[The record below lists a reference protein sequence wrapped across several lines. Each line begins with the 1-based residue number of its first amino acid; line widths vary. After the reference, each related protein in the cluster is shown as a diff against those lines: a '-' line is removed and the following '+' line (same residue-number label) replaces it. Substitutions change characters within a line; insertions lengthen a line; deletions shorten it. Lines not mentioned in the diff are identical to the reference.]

1 MTPGTLLVR
10 PPSARLA
17 EGIVTHIERTEVDA
31 GLAAEQWQRYV
42 AIWADAGWHVVEL
55 PALEDH
61 PDGVFVEDTMTV
73 FGDIAVIARPGAAER
88 RGEVPSAQAAIE
100 AIGLTGIAIEAPGT
114 LDGGDVLKVGSTVYV
129 GRGGR
134 TNADGIR
141 QLREALQPMG
151 ARVVAVPVSKVLHLR
166 SAVSMLPDLTIA
178 GYPSLLDDAGFFP
191 SFRPVPEESGA
202 HVVLLGG
209 AQVLL
214 AADAPKTAELYA
226 DLGFDPVL
234 VDVSEFQK
242 LEACVTCL
250 SVRVRRP
257 PPPPP
262 PR

>member
-10 PPSARLA
+10 PPSTRLA
-17 EGIVTHIERTEVDA
+17 EGIVTHIERAEVDA
-31 GLAAEQWQRYV
+31 ILAAEQWQRYV
-42 AIWADAGWHVVEL
+42 AVWLDAGWTVVEL
-55 PALEDH
+55 PALEDY

-88 RGEVPSAQAAIE
+88 RGEVPSAREAIE

-134 TNADGIR
+134 TNADGVR

-151 ARVVAVPVSKVLHLR
+151 ARVVAVPVGKVLHLR
-166 SAVSMLPDLTIA
+166 SAVSMLPDQTIA
-178 GYPSLLDDAGFFP
+178 GYPSLLDDPGFFP

-209 AQVLL
+209 AKVLL
-214 AADAPKTAELYA
+214 AADAPRTAELYA
-226 DLGFDPVL
+226 DLGFDPVV

-257 PPPPP
+257 PLQS
-262 PR
+262 